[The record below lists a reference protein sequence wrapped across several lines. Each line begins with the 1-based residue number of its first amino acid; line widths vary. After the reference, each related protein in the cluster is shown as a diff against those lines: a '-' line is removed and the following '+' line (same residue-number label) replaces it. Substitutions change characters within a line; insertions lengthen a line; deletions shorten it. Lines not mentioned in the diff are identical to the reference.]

1 MEECM
6 ATKESPKLT
15 VPVGVGDHIQGPD
28 DAPITLVEYGDY
40 QCPYCKQA
48 YEYVREMRDH
58 LGERLRYVYRHLPI
72 SDVHP
77 HAFMASEAAEA
88 AGAQGLF
95 WEMHSK
101 MYEGGPL
108 SEGRIYQYAQEIGL
122 DMDRFRNDLKEH
134 KFARKVRLDYKS
146 GLESRANGTPTFY
159 LNGKRYDEPW
169 DLESMLEAVDK
180 PLGMRVQLLTQEF
193 TRIEASGGILLLL
206 ATLIALL
213 WANSGLS
220 DMYFQLWQ
228 TKLTISFGE
237 AGLGKYLLAWV
248 NDGLMAI
255 FFFVVGLE
263 IKREVTAGELASLKR
278 AALPL
283 AGAIGGLLTPAL
295 IYTVFNWGG
304 PGASGWG
311 IPMATDIAFT
321 LGILTVMGKRVPLS
335 LKVFF
340 TAMAIA
346 DDLGAVLVIALF
358 YSSGIQLVALAVGG
372 GFLLALVGLNR
383 ARVYSPLPYGLLGIG
398 LWLAFLESGV
408 HPTIAG
414 VLLAMTIPTRSP
426 VNMRGLLAQT
436 VTLLNEFN
444 LPPEWRTKIN
454 IHRQATVSTLRKIVE
469 RMQPPAQRLEVALHP
484 WTTYLI
490 LPIFA
495 LANAGVALGQ
505 EASFNLTSPISLGI
519 ILGLVLG
526 KPLGISLFS
535 WSAMKIGVAELP
547 ADLSWRQ
554 FFSASWLAGI
564 GFTISLFIAGSAFE
578 DPALQTTSKIAIL
591 LASLLAAGIG
601 SALLV
606 LTSRSF
612 MEVTQVEG
620 EIQVAG
626 YEEAA

>member
-1 MEECM
+1 M

-15 VPVGVGDHIQGPD
+15 VPVGEGDHILGPE

-48 YEYVREMRDH
+48 YEYVQEMRDH
-58 LGERLRYVYRHLPI
+58 LGDRLRYVYRHLPI

-77 HAFMASEAAEA
+77 FAFMAAEAAEA

-95 WEMHSK
+95 WEMHAK
-101 MYEGGPL
+101 LYEGGAL
-108 SEGRIYQYAQEIGL
+108 SEERIYQYAQEIGL
-122 DMDRFRNDLKEH
+122 DLDRFRTDLEEH
-134 KFARKVRLDYKS
+134 KFTRKVRLDYKS

-159 LNGKRYDEPW
+159 LNGRRYDEPW

-193 TRIEASGGILLLL
+193 TRIEALGGILLLL

-283 AGAIGGLLTPAL
+283 SGAIGGLLTPAL
-295 IYTVFNWGG
+295 IYAVFNSGG

-505 EASFNLTSPISLGI
+505 GASFNLTNPISLGI

-535 WSAMKIGVAELP
+535 WLAMKIGVAELP

-578 DPALQTTSKIAIL
+578 DPALQTTSKIATL

-626 YEEAA
+626 YEEAV

>member
-1 MEECM
+1 M

-15 VPVGVGDHIQGPD
+15 VPVAEGDHVQGPA
-28 DAPITLVEYGDY
+28 DAQITLVEYGDY
-40 QCPYCKQA
+40 ECPYCRQA
-48 YEYVREMRDH
+48 YEYVKEIRDH
-58 LGERLRYVYRHLPI
+58 LGNRLRYVYRHLPV

-77 HAFMASEAAEA
+77 FAFMAAEAAEA

-95 WEMHSK
+95 WEMHAK
-101 MYEGGPL
+101 LYEGGPL
-108 SEGRIYQYAQEIGL
+108 SEERMYQYAQEIGL
-122 DMDRFRNDLKEH
+122 DMDEFRKDMEEHRFT
-134 KFARKVRLDYKS
+134 RKVRLDYRS
-146 GLESRANGTPTFY
+146 GLESGANGTPTFY

-213 WANSGLS
+213 WANSALS
-220 DMYFQLWQ
+220 DRYFQLWQ
-228 TKLTISFGE
+228 TRLTFSFGG

-295 IYTVFNWGG
+295 AYTVLNLGG

-383 ARVYSPLPYGLLGIG
+383 ARVYSPLPYWLLGIG

-454 IHRQATVSTLRKIVE
+454 IHRQATVSTLKAIVD
-469 RMQPPAQRLEVALHP
+469 RMQPPAQRLEAGLHP

-495 LANAGVALGQ
+495 LANAGVALGG
-505 EASFNLTSPISLGI
+505 EASIELANPISLGI

-535 WSAMKIGVAELP
+535 WLAVKIGVAELP

-564 GFTISLFIAGSAFE
+564 GFTISLFIAGSAFQ
-578 DPALQTTSKIAIL
+578 DPALVRTSKIAIL
-591 LASLLAAGIG
+591 LASLVAAGIG
-601 SALLV
+601 STLLV

-612 MEVTQVEG
+612 AELSELDHELQIT
-620 EIQVAG
+620 G
-626 YEEAA
+626 YEEVV